1 MTRLKTNALRTISAA
16 MLISVL
22 AAVTGCSDRKPD
34 IDYDLIGGTY
44 EVGENEYK
52 VQIFSDSSDTAVEVP
67 TESEAE
73 ASTSSTLETT
83 KSTTTKPAVTVSTS
97 KAATPAQTVRTDLPK
112 VTAEP
117 QYTTA
122 STTTTKPKQTEPTEI
137 ETDENGFPA
146 NPQNGD
152 KFTDSTGQEYMY
164 NSIFERWVPGHSGN
178 VNMQEFPDNYGEIGS
193 GQQVLH

>member
-1 MTRLKTNALRTISAA
+1 MTRLKTNTLRTISAA

-52 VQIFSDSSDTAVEVP
+52 VQIFSDSSDTTAEAP
-67 TESEAE
+67 TEFETEAT
-73 ASTSSTLETT
+73 TSSTPETT

-97 KAATPAQTVRTDLPK
+97 KAATPEQTVRTDLPK

-146 NPQNGD
+146 NPKNGD
-152 KFTDSTGQEYMY
+152 KFTDSTGQEYQF
-164 NSIFERWVPGHSGN
+164 NSVFDAWIPGNSGN

>member
-44 EVGENEYK
+44 EAGENEYK
-52 VQIFSDSSDTAVEVP
+52 VQIFSDSSDTTVEAP
-67 TESEAE
+67 TESETE
-73 ASTSSTLETT
+73 ATTSSTLETT
-83 KSTTTKPAVTVSTS
+83 KSTTTKPA
-97 KAATPAQTVRTDLPK
+97 APAQTVRTDLPK

-152 KFTDSTGQEYMY
+152 KFTDSTGQEYQF
-164 NSIFERWVPGHSGN
+164 NSVFDAWIPGNSGN

>member
-1 MTRLKTNALRTISAA
+1 MTRLKTNTLRTISAA

-44 EVGENEYK
+44 EAGENEYK
-52 VQIFSDSSDTAVEVP
+52 VQIFSDSSDTTMEAP
-67 TESEAE
+67 TESETE
-73 ASTSSTLETT
+73 ATTSSTLETT

-97 KAATPAQTVRTDLPK
+97 KATAPAQTVRTDLPK

-146 NPQNGD
+146 NPEVNQT
-152 KFTDSTGQEYMY
+152 FVDSTGTEYIY
-164 NSIFERWVPGHSGN
+164 NGIFGWIQGDDGN
-178 VNMQEFPDNYGEIGS
+178 PNIQEFPTFEVEGGDEII
-193 GQQVLH
+193 LH